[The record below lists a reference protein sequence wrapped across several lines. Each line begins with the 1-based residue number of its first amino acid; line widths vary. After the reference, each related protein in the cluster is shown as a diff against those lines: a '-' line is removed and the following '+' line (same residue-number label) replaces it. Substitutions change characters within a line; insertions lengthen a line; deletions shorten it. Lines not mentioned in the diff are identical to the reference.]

1 MKCRTGLRY
10 LRVVGDRAGAATKG
24 NEGGAENEQAMLTFG
39 FVVGPPHVLQHC
51 TRKKKGSVIIIIFK

>member
-1 MKCRTGLRY
+1 MQNRTTVPQGG
-10 LRVVGDRAGAATKG
+10 VVGDRAGAATKG